1 MSRTVKLSIIVP
13 VFNAELYLEQ
23 CIRSVL
29 DQSWRDLELI
39 LVNDGSTDA
48 SLQICLQWECDPRV
62 RILSTENRG
71 VSHARNMGLNVA
83 AGEWIMFLDS
93 DDYLLEGCLEK
104 LMALCAPD
112 AQQILADYTS
122 GRSKARA
129 PRHAAVDAEAVYKM
143 SLDPVNNRLLPDFF
157 EIKPVSLAACWARLY
172 RGSVIR
178 EKGIRFHEGMR
189 VSEDML
195 FNLDY
200 LSGIEQ
206 VMITDLPVLY
216 YRCNTASVT
225 RVFRAGHLADR
236 FCFFD
241 ILKERQEADAA
252 VHVVSLLF
260 YEICKI
266 ERYTSG
272 HERRQLER
280 QISGYLSQNRDIL
293 RRTRGRALSA
303 GRWQRCF
310 YKAAAVCFGSG
321 LDAAGFVCL
330 RFYAGITKGEVKNV
344 TRDS

>member
-29 DQSWRDLELI
+29 DQPWRDLELI

-71 VSHARNMGLNVA
+71 VSHARNLGLQIA
-83 AGEWIMFLDS
+83 SGEWIMFLDS
-93 DDYLLEGCLEK
+93 DDHLLEGCLEK
-104 LMALCAPD
+104 LMALRTPD

-122 GRSKARA
+122 GRSKACA
-129 PRHAAVDAEAVYKM
+129 PRHAAVSAEAVYKM
-143 SLDPVNNRLLPDFF
+143 SLDPVNNRMLPDFF

-200 LSGIEQ
+200 LSCIER
-206 VMITDLPVLY
+206 VVITDLSVLY
-216 YRCNTASVT
+216 YRCNTTSVT
-225 RVFRAGHLADR
+225 KIFQAGHLADR

-241 ILKERQEADAA
+241 ILKQRQDADAA
-252 VHVVSLLF
+252 VHMASVLF

-266 ERYTSG
+266 ERYTRG

-280 QISGYLSQNRDIL
+280 QISGYLAQNRDTF
-293 RRTRGRALSA
+293 RRTRRRALSE
-303 GRWQRCF
+303 GRWQRWF
-310 YKAAAVCFGSG
+310 YKAAAVCFGNG
-321 LDAAGFVCL
+321 LDAAGFGCL
-330 RFYAGITKGEVKNV
+330 KLYSVITKGDVNNV
-344 TRDS
+344 IRNS